1 MIKKIGQL
9 ARRDIEQ
16 LLDDKVYLDL
26 WVKVQKNWRDRQTNL
41 SDFGYRP
48 DNYEEM
54 VIEGSRGHE

>member
-26 WVKVQKNWRDRQTNL
+26 WVKVQKNWRDRQANL

-48 DNYEEM
+48 DNY
-54 VIEGSRGHE
+54 